1 MDNLL
6 ILKGET
12 NYILTTS
19 VSSARVPVMLNLE
32 QTKHVH
38 AQDITKTDGEQ
49 LRLERRENWSES
61 ISRVIEFSSVKGSTF
76 DSLIAWLMV

>member
-1 MDNLL
+1 
-6 ILKGET
+6 
-12 NYILTTS
+12 
-19 VSSARVPVMLNLE
+19 MLNLE

-38 AQDITKTDGEQ
+38 TQDITKTDGEQ